1 MSNFTLD
8 MKAFAKRVG
17 DDAEVLVKTIC
28 IDLLKDIVLNT
39 PVDSGRARANWQCSI
54 NTPISGQLSFS
65 ADSGSGIT
73 APRES
78 AASGD
83 AILRGQAVAA
93 QAAGNVFWISNN
105 LPYIYRLEFEG
116 WSKQAPNGMVR
127 LAIDRA
133 NRRMR

>member
-1 MSNFTLD
+1 MTTFTLS
-8 MKAFAKRVG
+8 MKAFAEKFG
-17 DDAEVLVKTIC
+17 QNADAAIRTIC
-28 IDLLKDIVLNT
+28 LDLLKDIVLNT

-54 NTPISGQLSFS
+54 NTPVSGRISFS

-73 APRES
+73 APKES
-78 AASGD
+78 AASAD
-83 AILRGQAVAA
+83 AILRGTAISA
-93 QAAGNVFWISNN
+93 QASGNVFWISNN

-133 NRRMR
+133 KRRMR